1 MSESERPG
9 HFRRWE
15 ANTVARSH
23 EEGAPAALPLG
34 MESRV
39 ESEQPLEKGCTV
51 TSKADFTE
59 EEWVKLYRAPL
70 VAGMGVSLA
79 DIGGPI
85 EMSKESLA
93 AMKTAVTPTEEQG
106 LVVDLS
112 AGLKV
117 ALDEKQNPLSDLKP
131 ESGAD
136 PRQLILDELREANR
150 IVSEKASSEEAS
162 GYRAWVLQS
171 ARNAADA
178 AKEGGFFGIGAVQMS
193 EGEQQILAKLEELL
207 GDSSV

>member
-1 MSESERPG
+1 MTG
-9 HFRRWE
+9 
-15 ANTVARSH
+15 
-23 EEGAPAALPLG
+23 
-34 MESRV
+34 
-39 ESEQPLEKGCTV
+39 
-51 TSKADFTE
+51 KADFTE

-85 EMSKESLA
+85 EMSKESMA

-117 ALDEKQNPLSDLKP
+117 VLEEKQNPMSDLKP

-136 PRQLILDELREANR
+136 PRELILDELREANR
-150 IVSEKASSEEAS
+150 IVTEKATAEEAT

-171 ARNAADA
+171 AKNAAEA
-178 AKEGGFFGIGAVQMS
+178 AKEGGFFGIGAVTVS
-193 EGEQQILAKLEELL
+193 EGEQTFLSRVEEML
-207 GDSSV
+207 GDAAG

>member
-1 MSESERPG
+1 M
-9 HFRRWE
+9 
-15 ANTVARSH
+15 
-23 EEGAPAALPLG
+23 
-34 MESRV
+34 
-39 ESEQPLEKGCTV
+39 

-59 EEWVKLYRAPL
+59 DEWVKLYRAPL

-112 AGLKV
+112 DGLKV
-117 ALDEKQNPLSDLKP
+117 VLEEKQNPMSDLKP

-136 PRQLILDELREANR
+136 PRELILDELREANR
-150 IVSEKASSEEAS
+150 IVTEKATAEEAT

-171 ARNAADA
+171 AKNAAEA
-178 AKEGGFFGIGAVQMS
+178 AKEGGFFGIGAVTVS
-193 EGEQQILAKLEELL
+193 EGEQTFLSRVEEML
-207 GDSSV
+207 GDAAG

>member
-1 MSESERPG
+1 M
-9 HFRRWE
+9 
-15 ANTVARSH
+15 T
-23 EEGAPAALPLG
+23 
-34 MESRV
+34 
-39 ESEQPLEKGCTV
+39 T
-51 TSKADFTE
+51 KADFTE

-85 EMSKESLA
+85 EMSKESMA

-106 LVVDLS
+106 LLVDLS

-117 ALDEKQNPLSDLKP
+117 VLEEKQNPLSDLKP

-136 PRQLILDELREANR
+136 PRQLILDELREVNR
-150 IVSEKASSEEAS
+150 IVTQKATVEEAT

-171 ARNAADA
+171 AKNAAEA
-178 AKEGGFFGIGAVQMS
+178 AKEGGFFGIGAVTVS
-193 EGEQQILAKLEELL
+193 EGEETFLSKVEEML
-207 GDSSV
+207 GDSAV